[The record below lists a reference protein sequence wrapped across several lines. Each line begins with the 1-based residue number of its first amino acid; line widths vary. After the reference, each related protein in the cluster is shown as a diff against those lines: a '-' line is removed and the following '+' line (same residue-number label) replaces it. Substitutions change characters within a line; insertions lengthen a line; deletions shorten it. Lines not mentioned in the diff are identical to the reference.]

1 MHRESRNMV
10 PVRSGFVVDE
20 QHQTVIKAAG
30 AEMEER
36 TVDGGRQT
44 DPAVANHSERYKERC
59 SRQLSLGRVVIG
71 HLAHQE
77 GAVFSGLSKNEQ
89 LLRRRQMGRKKAF
102 GPWRDPEP

>member
-20 QHQTVIKAAG
+20 QHQAVVKAAG

-44 DPAVANHSERYKERC
+44 DTAVANHSERYQERC
-59 SRQLSLGRVVIG
+59 SRQFSLGRVVIG
-71 HLAHQE
+71 HLAQKE
-77 GAVFSGLSKNEQ
+77 SAVFSSPRKYEQ
-89 LLRRRQMGRKKAF
+89 LLRGCQMGRKKAY
-102 GPWRDPEP
+102 GLWRNPEP